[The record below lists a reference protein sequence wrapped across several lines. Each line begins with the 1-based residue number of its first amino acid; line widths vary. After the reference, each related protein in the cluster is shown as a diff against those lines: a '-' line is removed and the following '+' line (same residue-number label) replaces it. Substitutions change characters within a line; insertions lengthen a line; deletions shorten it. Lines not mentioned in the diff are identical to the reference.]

1 MGLDME
7 LTEEQREKLEYFVNN
22 APDFLM
28 ERMKEEFSNVGD
40 EEKQEMLRQLDQMPI
55 ETIMQMVEQMQ
66 QIDPAMLEQMEQM
79 QRIE

>member
-1 MGLDME
+1 ME